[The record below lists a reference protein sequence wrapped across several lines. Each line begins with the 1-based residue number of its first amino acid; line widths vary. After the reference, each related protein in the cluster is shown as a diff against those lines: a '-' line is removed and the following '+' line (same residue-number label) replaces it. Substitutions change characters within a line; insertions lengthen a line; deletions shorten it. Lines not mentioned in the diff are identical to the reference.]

1 MNDID
6 KIIQSSNKKFE
17 NSLRKGYIFLYGF
30 DLIISIIII
39 IIFSVVIIF
48 LYFHTRNNLS
58 TNNLVT
64 NNSNS
69 GNDMCSPVN
78 IPFMD
83 ILNYNNKTTF
93 LDRSTANFNYCIK
106 NALKPVV
113 ENTIKP
119 QNASLNIIRKTYDN
133 LNKSINGILS
143 VINNVR
149 NNVKNNSNDI
159 YNRIEN
165 ITQEQDIILKNHK
178 KELSKSNDK
187 TNKAFNVSQ
196 NLNTSLI
203 KLSKTLGPLKIM
215 ERPSW
220 INDRRLD

>member
-17 NSLRKGYIFLYGF
+17 NSLRKGYFFLYGF

-48 LYFHTRNNLS
+48 LYFYTLINS
-58 TNNLVT
+58 SMNNLVT

-69 GNDMCSPVN
+69 GNDMCSPIN

-133 LNKSINGILS
+133 LNKSINGLLS
-143 VINNVR
+143 IINNVR
-149 NNVKNNSNDI
+149 NNVRNNSNDI

-165 ITQEQDIILKNHK
+165 IAQEQDIILQNHK

-203 KLSKTLGPLKIM
+203 KLSKTLGPLKII

-220 INDRRLD
+220 IKEL